1 MLGTSVAAAVEN
13 DPADD
18 GSGGTGDSQLRLVRL
33 MMWTALG
40 LIMAIRLLS
49 ALQEGL
55 AWSVAFVTMA
65 PYPPLVAL
73 LAGPRRLRVRNGLLA
88 ALVMLYAV
96 PFAVAGTHWDWLPWP
111 LAVAALCFF
120 PGRVAW
126 PLFGLILV
134 ATDVAGMW
142 AGDGALGAITRT
154 LKTADDGLIIF
165 GLYALVAMVARL
177 DAARGD
183 LARLELLRERLRVDG
198 ELRTVVGAH
207 LRAASVRLAQAVDA
221 EPKIAR
227 DRLGA
232 AVETVRQAL
241 TDIRATAADYRVS
254 PAPPAPIESPRVAR
268 LTLAAVF
275 VCDASLQLVGA
286 VQTYHRPWT
295 LLLLAPL
302 ICAAG
307 VVLLLMKPSRRQLI
321 LLGLLVGVPAM
332 PFGYLLWELSAI
344 ANLWPF
350 FLGLVLTR
358 MRPPRSLVITGVAV
372 ALYITFF
379 FYPPPVPNLAGMAG
393 FLVSMA
399 ILTWVSYGLI
409 RLSNL
414 VVLLHQAQ
422 RDLTREALIRERTRI
437 ARDLHDLLSFSLSA
451 VALRGELCERLME
464 TDPVRARTELT
475 ALPDLVER
483 ALTELESV
491 AHAAVGL
498 RLDQE
503 LTTAHAVLEA
513 AGIQAAT
520 TVETG
525 TLSPEV
531 DAAIAAVLRE
541 AVTNVVRHSTA
552 RTCLITVTPEG
563 PAVRLRVVNDGAA
576 DPPPATPEPG
586 PGGSGLTGLA
596 ERTGGRLTAGTRA
609 GGRFE
614 LVAEFA
620 TDPISAPGPAPL
632 DLAPENGPHLRL

>member
-1 MLGTSVAAAVEN
+1 MLGISVAAAVEN
-13 DPADD
+13 DPVVD

-49 ALQEGL
+49 ALEEGL
-55 AWSVAFVTMA
+55 SWSVAFVTMA

-73 LAGPRRLRVRNGLLA
+73 LAGPHRRRVRGSLLA

-96 PFAVAGTHWDWLPWP
+96 PFAVVGTHWDWMPWP

-120 PGRVAW
+120 RGRVAW
-126 PLFGLILV
+126 PLFALILV
-134 ATDVAGMW
+134 ATNVAGLR
-142 AGDGALGAITRT
+142 AGDDALSASMRM

-165 GLYALVAMVARL
+165 GLYALVVMVARL

-207 LRAASVRLAQAVDA
+207 LRAVLAQLTQAVDA

-241 TDIRATAADYRVS
+241 THIRATAADYRVS
-254 PAPPAPIESPRVAR
+254 PTLPAPIESPRVAR

-275 VCDASLQLVGA
+275 VCDVSLQWVSA
-286 VQTYHRPWT
+286 AMIRPWT
-295 LLLLAPL
+295 LLLLVPL
-302 ICAAG
+302 MCAAG
-307 VVLLLMKPSRRQLI
+307 VVLLLMKPSRKQMI
-321 LLGLLVGVPAM
+321 LLGVLVGVPAM
-332 PFGYLLWELSAI
+332 PFSYLVMELSGI
-344 ANLWPF
+344 SNLWSF
-350 FLGLVLTR
+350 FLGLVLIR

-372 ALYITFF
+372 ALYIVLLFSL
-379 FYPPPVPNLAGMAG
+379 PQGPNLAGVAG
-393 FLVSMA
+393 FLVNLA
-399 ILTWVSYGLI
+399 VLTWVSYGLI

-414 VVLLHQAQ
+414 VVLLRQAE

-451 VALRGELCERLME
+451 VVLRGELCERLME
-464 TDPVRARTELT
+464 TDPTRARTELA

-491 AHAAVGL
+491 AHAVVGL

-503 LTTAHAVLEA
+503 LTAAHAVLEA
-513 AGIQAAT
+513 AGIQAAA

-525 TLSPEV
+525 TLPPEV
-531 DAAIAAVLRE
+531 EAAVAAVLRE
-541 AVTNVVRHSTA
+541 AVTNVVRHSAA
-552 RTCLITVTPEG
+552 RTCLITVTPAG
-563 PAVRLRVVNDGAA
+563 DTVRLRVVNDGAA
-576 DPPPATPEPG
+576 EPTTATPSPG

-596 ERTGGRLTAGTRA
+596 ERTGGRLTAGARA

-614 LVAEFA
+614 LVAEF
-620 TDPISAPGPAPL
+620 DS
-632 DLAPENGPHLRL
+632 